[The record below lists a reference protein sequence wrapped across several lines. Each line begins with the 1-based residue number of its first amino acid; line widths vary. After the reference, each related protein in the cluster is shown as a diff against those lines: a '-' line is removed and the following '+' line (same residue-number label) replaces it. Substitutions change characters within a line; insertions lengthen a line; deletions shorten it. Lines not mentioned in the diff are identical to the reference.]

1 MKFFDSD
8 SGKEL
13 DEDTLFKIDEFL
25 KKFQKLF
32 EEKQEE
38 LETINDDVSIYELMK
53 NKFDQLE
60 HEKYNNLR
68 KYLKLPFTIF

>member
-25 KKFQKLF
+25 KKFQKIF

-53 NKFDQLE
+53 D
-60 HEKYNNLR
+60 
-68 KYLKLPFTIF
+68 